1 MRSLHF
7 TIAKNAVANIVRG
20 AASGIVA
27 LVLPHFLTH
36 SLGADRFAG
45 WALMLQ
51 LAAYANYLEF
61 GIQTALAR
69 YLAGALE
76 VGDQDRC
83 KHLLSNAVAL
93 LTMAAAG
100 SVCLLGVLV
109 WQMPH
114 LFHSIPSG
122 LSTEIGFGVM
132 ILGVSAALGLPL
144 SAYTGVLVG
153 MQRNEFPALAVAI
166 SRFVSVLAVVTATH
180 YTHSLTWLALCVGG
194 CNLFAAILQYA
205 AVRRLLP
212 WLQCRLEF
220 VNRQTVMEFVRYCST
235 LSVWSFSMLL
245 VSGLDVTLVGLF
257 NFQAVG
263 AYSIAATL
271 LVFYTGLVGAA
282 FGAMMA
288 PIAVLQAR
296 KEYGRI
302 SELVMVTTRLSSYIS
317 MAAIVMVFLFGE
329 IFIRTW
335 VGPAYMAI
343 TLPVLKILLF
353 AQAIRLVGNAYG
365 TALVAMGLQKM
376 GIMPAIFEALTNL
389 LLSVLGMMWIGPK
402 GVAWATLT
410 AAALALGITVFYL
423 LPRIKELS
431 LRSVPFLWQGAGV
444 PFVAFIPFCAWMVA
458 RNWTE
463 AHLPAVT
470 LVRWIPY
477 LLLLTAVGISWSGV
491 RRTLREMPSI

>member
-76 VGDQDRC
+76 VGDQERC

-93 LTMAAAG
+93 LTLGAAA

-114 LFHSIPSG
+114 LFHSIPPG

-153 MQRNEFPALAVAI
+153 MQRNEFPALAIAA
-166 SRFVSVLAVVTATH
+166 SRFFSVLAVVAVTH
-180 YTHSLTWLALCVGG
+180 YTHSLIWLAVCIGG
-194 CNLFAAILQYA
+194 CNLFAAILQFA
-205 AVRRLLP
+205 AVRRLVP
-212 WLQCRLEF
+212 WLQCRLHF
-220 VNRQTVMEFVRYCST
+220 LNRLTAMELVRYCST
-235 LSVWSFSMLL
+235 LSVWSFGMLL
-245 VSGLDVTLVGLF
+245 VSGFDVTLVGLF

-271 LVFYTGLVGAA
+271 LMFYTGLVGAA
-282 FGAMMA
+282 FGAMLA

-296 KEYGRI
+296 QEYARI
-302 SELVMVTTRLSSYIS
+302 SRLIVVTTQLNSYLSIF
-317 MAAIVMVFLFGE
+317 AIVVVFLFGGVLVKS
-329 IFIRTW
+329 W
-335 VGPAYMAI
+335 VGASYLAT
-343 TLPVLKILLF
+343 TLPVLKILLI
-353 AQAIRLVGNAYG
+353 AQAVRFIGYAFG
-365 TALVAMGLQKM
+365 TVLLGMGLQRYGLIPVIIE
-376 GIMPAIFEALTNL
+376 GISNL
-389 LLSVLGMMWIGPK
+389 VLSVFGMMLFGPL
-402 GVAWATLT
+402 GVALATLI
-410 AAALALGITVFYL
+410 AAAISLGIVIFYVM
-423 LPRIKELS
+423 PRIQELQISSYAFVIQGVTKPILLFLPLCLWLGGREWYGRS
-431 LRSVPFLWQGAGV
+431 LPIHGAMALVPTLFLFLLTMYLVARSVANL
-444 PFVAFIPFCAWMVA
+444 
-458 RNWTE
+458 
-463 AHLPAVT
+463 
-470 LVRWIPY
+470 
-477 LLLLTAVGISWSGV
+477 
-491 RRTLREMPSI
+491 RRQNA